1 MVPTEQ
7 YSCFHSERSMD
18 LVLALEQIPSS
29 GLVWSGVSGRQLGT
43 LEPGAS
49 IHLPLCMVPL
59 ASGLQVYIALV
70 IIQTVLSL

>member
-1 MVPTEQ
+1 
-7 YSCFHSERSMD
+7 MD

-49 IHLPLCMVPL
+49 IHLPLCIMPL
-59 ASGLQVYIALV
+59 ASGLQVCIAVV
-70 IIQTVLSL
+70 IVPTVMSV

>member
-1 MVPTEQ
+1 
-7 YSCFHSERSMD
+7 MD

-49 IHLPLCMVPL
+49 IHLPLCIVPL
-59 ASGLQVYIALV
+59 ASGLQVCIAVV
-70 IIQTVLSL
+70 IVPTVVSV

>member
-1 MVPTEQ
+1 
-7 YSCFHSERSMD
+7 MD

-29 GLVWSGVSGRQLGT
+29 GLMWSAVSGRQLGT

-59 ASGLQVYIALV
+59 ASGLQVCIAVV
-70 IIQTVLSL
+70 ILQTVMSV

>member
-1 MVPTEQ
+1 
-7 YSCFHSERSMD
+7 MD

-59 ASGLQVYIALV
+59 ASGLQVCIAV
-70 IIQTVLSL
+70 VMTV